1 MKREKLL
8 KISIIFSLIMLM
20 ITSFV
25 RAENMQEYK
34 LEDIGMNISIDSS
47 LIDIVSGLKNND
59 ERLTS
64 YSPKE
69 DYINNFAKSGILL
82 DAVDKVNETPS
93 KEILVMKQEG
103 TTYLQMQDL
112 NLYEQNSVNG
122 YYSQFI
128 QSVSSQATE
137 SGLTVKSNELYRTQN
152 GNVYFHIVTEGKI
165 DDNLPVIFSTYYTI
179 MNQKMEVISIRYYN
193 TPMDETSEKSII
205 ENITFDALPRDNS
218 YQEYTTIVYSIV
230 GVIVAVFAIA
240 VLVIRAKDKRKLD
253 KNITDKT
260 LKSYKKF
267 GGILCFFWLINAYQI
282 LLRIIDIRN
291 VFLTSGLEL
300 YRTLVFVQSVVMILI
315 NIYLTI
321 LILKRN
327 PKSVKKVKIALKIN
341 LAVTIILTVIRII
354 AAAVSQNTEVYTS
367 SYYTQEVSIIT
378 SNLFYT
384 VIWLV
389 YLNFSQRVKI
399 YYYINE
405 KIDYKTFGEKFMAIK
420 LQISNWFSKF
430 KNKHKS
436 K

>member
-1 MKREKLL
+1 MKKTKIL
-8 KISIIFSLIMLM
+8 KVLIIFLLIIYTM
-20 ITSFV
+20 ITFV
-25 RAENMQEYK
+25 KAENMQEYK

-47 LIDIVSGLKNND
+47 LIDIISGLKNND

-69 DYINNFAKSGILL
+69 EYLNNFEKNGILL
-82 DAVDKVNETPS
+82 DAVDKINETPS

-112 NLYEQNSVNG
+112 NLYEQNSING

-128 QSVSSQATE
+128 QSVGSQATE

-165 DDNLPVIFSTYYTI
+165 DDNLQAIISTYYTI

-193 TPMDETSEKSII
+193 TQMDENSEKSII
-205 ENITFDALPRDNS
+205 ENVTFEALPRDNS

-230 GVIVAVFAIA
+230 GAIVIVFAIA
-240 VLVIRAKDKRKLD
+240 VLIIRAKDKRKLD
-253 KNITDKT
+253 KTITDKT

-300 YRTLVFVQSVVMILI
+300 YRILIFIQSMAMILI

-327 PKSVKKVKIALKIN
+327 PKSVKKIKITLIIN
-341 LAVTIILTVIRII
+341 LVITIILTIIRIVS
-354 AAAVSQNTEVYTS
+354 AVISKNTEVYTA
-367 SYYTQEVSIIT
+367 SYYKQEISIIIT
-378 SNLFYT
+378 NALYT
-384 VIWLV
+384 AIWVL
-389 YLNFSQRVKI
+389 YLKFSQRVKI
-399 YYYINE
+399 YYYITE
-405 KIDYKTFGEKFMAIK
+405 KIEYNTFGEKFMAFK
-420 LQISNWFSKF
+420 LQVNNWFNKI
-430 KNKHKS
+430 KNKHKD

>member
-1 MKREKLL
+1 MKKTKIL
-8 KISIIFSLIMLM
+8 KVLIIFLLIIYTM
-20 ITSFV
+20 ITFV
-25 RAENMQEYK
+25 KAENMQEYK

-47 LIDIVSGLKNND
+47 LIDIISGLENND

-69 DYINNFAKSGILL
+69 EYLNNFEQNGILL
-82 DAVDKVNETPS
+82 DAVDKINETPS

-112 NLYEQNSVNG
+112 NLYEQNSING

-128 QSVSSQATE
+128 QSVGSQATE

-165 DDNLPVIFSTYYTI
+165 DDNLQAIISTYYTI
-179 MNQKMEVISIRYYN
+179 MNQTMEVISIRYYN
-193 TPMDETSEKSII
+193 TQMDENSEKSII
-205 ENITFDALPRDNS
+205 ENIKFEALPRDNS

-230 GVIVAVFAIA
+230 GAIVIVFAIA
-240 VLVIRAKDKRKLD
+240 VLIIRAKDKRKLD
-253 KNITDKT
+253 KTITDKT

-300 YRTLVFVQSVVMILI
+300 YRILIFIQSMVMILI

-327 PKSVKKVKIALKIN
+327 PKSVKKIKITLIIN
-341 LAVTIILTVIRII
+341 LVITIILTIIRIVS
-354 AAAVSQNTEVYTS
+354 AVISKNTEVYTA
-367 SYYTQEVSIIT
+367 SYYKQEISIIIT
-378 SNLFYT
+378 NALYT
-384 VIWLV
+384 VIWVL
-389 YLNFSQRVKI
+389 YLKFSQRVKI
-399 YYYINE
+399 YYYITE
-405 KIDYKTFGEKFMAIK
+405 KIEYNTFGEKFMAFK
-420 LQISNWFSKF
+420 LQVNNWFNKI
-430 KNKHKS
+430 KNKRKN

>member
-1 MKREKLL
+1 MKKTKLL
-8 KISIIFSLIMLM
+8 KILIFFLLMLYLM
-20 ITSFV
+20 IAFV
-25 RAENMQEYK
+25 KAENMQEYK

-47 LIDIVSGLKNND
+47 LIDIISGLENND

-69 DYINNFAKSGILL
+69 EYLNNFEQNGILL
-82 DAVDKVNETPS
+82 DAVDKINETPS

-112 NLYEQNSVNG
+112 NLYEQNSING

-128 QSVSSQATE
+128 QSVGSQATE

-165 DDNLPVIFSTYYTI
+165 DDNLQAIISTYYTI

-193 TPMDETSEKSII
+193 TQMDENSEKSII
-205 ENITFDALPRDNS
+205 ENIKFEALPRDNS

-230 GVIVAVFAIA
+230 GAIVVVFAIA
-240 VLVIRAKDKRKLD
+240 VLIIRAKDKRKLD
-253 KNITDKT
+253 KTITDKT

-300 YRTLVFVQSVVMILI
+300 YRILIFIQSMVMILI

-327 PKSVKKVKIALKIN
+327 PKSVKKIKITLIIN
-341 LAVTIILTVIRII
+341 LVITIILTIIRIVS
-354 AAAVSQNTEVYTS
+354 AVISQNTEVYTA
-367 SYYTQEVSIIT
+367 SYYKQEISIIIT
-378 SNLFYT
+378 NALYT
-384 VIWLV
+384 VIWVL
-389 YLNFSQRVKI
+389 YLKFSQRVKI
-399 YYYINE
+399 YYYITE
-405 KIDYKTFGEKFMAIK
+405 KIEYNTFGEKFMAFK
-420 LQISNWFSKF
+420 LQVNNWFNKI
-430 KNKHKS
+430 KNKRKN

>member
-1 MKREKLL
+1 MKKTKLL
-8 KISIIFSLIMLM
+8 KILIFFLLMLYLM
-20 ITSFV
+20 IAFV
-25 RAENMQEYK
+25 KAENMQEYK

-47 LIDIVSGLKNND
+47 LIDIISGLENND

-69 DYINNFAKSGILL
+69 EYLNNFEQNGILL
-82 DAVDKVNETPS
+82 DAVDKINETPS

-112 NLYEQNSVNG
+112 NLYEQNSING

-128 QSVSSQATE
+128 QSVGSQATE

-165 DDNLPVIFSTYYTI
+165 DDNLQAIISTYYTI
-179 MNQKMEVISIRYYN
+179 MNQKMEVISVRYYN
-193 TPMDETSEKSII
+193 TQMDENSEKSII
-205 ENITFDALPRDNS
+205 ENVTFEALPRDNS

-230 GVIVAVFAIA
+230 GAIVIVFAIA
-240 VLVIRAKDKRKLD
+240 VLIIRAKDKRKLD
-253 KNITDKT
+253 KTITDKT

-300 YRTLVFVQSVVMILI
+300 YRILIFIQSMVMILI

-327 PKSVKKVKIALKIN
+327 PKSVKKIKITLIIN
-341 LAVTIILTVIRII
+341 LVITIILTIIRIVS
-354 AAAVSQNTEVYTS
+354 AVISQNTEIYTD
-367 SYYTQEVSIIT
+367 SYYKQEISIIIT
-378 SNLFYT
+378 NTLYT
-384 VIWLV
+384 VIWIL

-399 YYYINE
+399 YYYIKD
-405 KIDYKTFGEKFMAIK
+405 KIEYNTFGEKFMAFK
-420 LQISNWFSKF
+420 LQVNNWFNKI
-430 KNKHKS
+430 KNKS
-436 K
+436 KNK

>member
-165 DDNLPVIFSTYYTI
+165 DDSTR
-179 MNQKMEVISIRYYN
+179 S
-193 TPMDETSEKSII
+193 
-205 ENITFDALPRDNS
+205 
-218 YQEYTTIVYSIV
+218 
-230 GVIVAVFAIA
+230 
-240 VLVIRAKDKRKLD
+240 
-253 KNITDKT
+253 
-260 LKSYKKF
+260 
-267 GGILCFFWLINAYQI
+267 
-282 LLRIIDIRN
+282 
-291 VFLTSGLEL
+291 
-300 YRTLVFVQSVVMILI
+300 
-315 NIYLTI
+315 
-321 LILKRN
+321 
-327 PKSVKKVKIALKIN
+327 
-341 LAVTIILTVIRII
+341 
-354 AAAVSQNTEVYTS
+354 AAAT
-367 SYYTQEVSIIT
+367 
-378 SNLFYT
+378 
-384 VIWLV
+384 
-389 YLNFSQRVKI
+389 RVP
-399 YYYINE
+399 
-405 KIDYKTFGEKFMAIK
+405 
-420 LQISNWFSKF
+420 
-430 KNKHKS
+430 
-436 K
+436 

>member
-1 MKREKLL
+1 MKKT
-8 KISIIFSLIMLM
+8 KILEVLIIFLLIIYTM
-20 ITSFV
+20 ITFV
-25 RAENMQEYK
+25 KAENMQEYK

-47 LIDIVSGLKNND
+47 LIDIISGLENND

-69 DYINNFAKSGILL
+69 EYLNNFEQNGILL
-82 DAVDKVNETPS
+82 DAVDKINETPS

-112 NLYEQNSVNG
+112 NLYEQNSING

-128 QSVSSQATE
+128 QSVGSQATE

-165 DDNLPVIFSTYYTI
+165 DDNLQAIISTYYTI
-179 MNQKMEVISIRYYN
+179 MNQKMEIISIRYYN
-193 TPMDETSEKSII
+193 TQMDENSEKSII
-205 ENITFDALPRDNS
+205 ENTKFEALPRDNS

-230 GVIVAVFAIA
+230 GAIVVVFAIA
-240 VLVIRAKDKRKLD
+240 VLIIRAKDKRKLD
-253 KNITDKT
+253 RAITDKT

-300 YRTLVFVQSVVMILI
+300 YRILIFIQSMAMILI

-327 PKSVKKVKIALKIN
+327 PKSVKKIKITLIIN
-341 LAVTIILTVIRII
+341 LVITIILTIIRIVS
-354 AAAVSQNTEVYTS
+354 AVISQNTEIYTD
-367 SYYTQEVSIIT
+367 SYYKQEISIIIT
-378 SNLFYT
+378 NTLYT
-384 VIWLV
+384 VIWIL

-399 YYYINE
+399 YYYIKD
-405 KIDYKTFGEKFMAIK
+405 KIEYNTFGEKFMAFK
-420 LQISNWFSKF
+420 LQVNNWFNKI
-430 KNKHKS
+430 KNKRKN

>member
-1 MKREKLL
+1 MLY
-8 KISIIFSLIMLM
+8 LM
-20 ITSFV
+20 IAFV
-25 RAENMQEYK
+25 KAENMQEYK

-47 LIDIVSGLKNND
+47 LIDIISGLENND

-69 DYINNFAKSGILL
+69 EYLNNFEQNGILL
-82 DAVDKVNETPS
+82 DAVDKINETPS

-112 NLYEQNSVNG
+112 NLYEQNSING

-128 QSVSSQATE
+128 QSVGSQATE

-165 DDNLPVIFSTYYTI
+165 DDNLQAIISTYYTI

-193 TPMDETSEKSII
+193 TQMDENSEKSII
-205 ENITFDALPRDNS
+205 ENIKFEALPRDNS

-230 GVIVAVFAIA
+230 GAIVVVFAIA
-240 VLVIRAKDKRKLD
+240 VLIIRAKDKRKLD
-253 KNITDKT
+253 KTITDKT

-300 YRTLVFVQSVVMILI
+300 YRILIFIQSMVMILI

-327 PKSVKKVKIALKIN
+327 PKSVKKIKITLIIN
-341 LAVTIILTVIRII
+341 LVITIILTIIRIVS
-354 AAAVSQNTEVYTS
+354 AVISQNTEVYTA
-367 SYYTQEVSIIT
+367 SYYKQEISIIIT
-378 SNLFYT
+378 NALYT
-384 VIWLV
+384 VIWVL
-389 YLNFSQRVKI
+389 YLKFSQRVKI
-399 YYYINE
+399 YYYITE
-405 KIDYKTFGEKFMAIK
+405 KIEYNTFGEKFMAFK
-420 LQISNWFSKF
+420 LQVNNWFNKI
-430 KNKHKS
+430 KNKRKN

>member
-240 VLVIRAKDKRKLD
+240 VLIIRVKDKE
-253 KNITDKT
+253 N
-260 LKSYKKF
+260 
-267 GGILCFFWLINAYQI
+267 
-282 LLRIIDIRN
+282 
-291 VFLTSGLEL
+291 
-300 YRTLVFVQSVVMILI
+300 
-315 NIYLTI
+315 
-321 LILKRN
+321 
-327 PKSVKKVKIALKIN
+327 
-341 LAVTIILTVIRII
+341 
-354 AAAVSQNTEVYTS
+354 
-367 SYYTQEVSIIT
+367 
-378 SNLFYT
+378 
-384 VIWLV
+384 
-389 YLNFSQRVKI
+389 
-399 YYYINE
+399 
-405 KIDYKTFGEKFMAIK
+405 
-420 LQISNWFSKF
+420 
-430 KNKHKS
+430 
-436 K
+436 

>member
-1 MKREKLL
+1 MKKTKLL
-8 KISIIFSLIMLM
+8 KILIFFLLMLYLM
-20 ITSFV
+20 IAFV
-25 RAENMQEYK
+25 KAENMQEYK

-47 LIDIVSGLKNND
+47 LIDIISGLENND

-69 DYINNFAKSGILL
+69 EYLNNFEQNGILL
-82 DAVDKVNETPS
+82 DAVDKINETPS

-112 NLYEQNSVNG
+112 NLYEQNSING

-128 QSVSSQATE
+128 QSVGSQATE

-165 DDNLPVIFSTYYTI
+165 DDNLQAIISTYYTI
-179 MNQKMEVISIRYYN
+179 MNQKMEVISVRYYN
-193 TPMDETSEKSII
+193 TQMDENSEKSII
-205 ENITFDALPRDNS
+205 ENIKFEALPRDNS

-230 GVIVAVFAIA
+230 GAIVIVFAIA
-240 VLVIRAKDKRKLD
+240 VLIIRAKDKRKLD
-253 KNITDKT
+253 KTITDKT

-300 YRTLVFVQSVVMILI
+300 YRTLIFIQSMVMILI

-327 PKSVKKVKIALKIN
+327 PKSVKKIKITLIIN
-341 LAVTIILTVIRII
+341 LVITIILTIIRIVS
-354 AAAVSQNTEVYTS
+354 AVISQNTEIYTD
-367 SYYTQEVSIIT
+367 SYYKQEISIIIT
-378 SNLFYT
+378 NTLYT
-384 VIWLV
+384 VIWIL

-399 YYYINE
+399 YYYIKD
-405 KIDYKTFGEKFMAIK
+405 KIEYNTFGEKFMAFK
-420 LQISNWFSKF
+420 LQVNNWFNKI
-430 KNKHKS
+430 KNKRKN